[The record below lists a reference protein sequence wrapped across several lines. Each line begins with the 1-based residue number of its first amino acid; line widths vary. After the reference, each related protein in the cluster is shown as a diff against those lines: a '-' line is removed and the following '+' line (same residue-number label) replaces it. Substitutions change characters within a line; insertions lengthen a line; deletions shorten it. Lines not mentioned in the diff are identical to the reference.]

1 MKLFSNPASPF
12 VRKVVV
18 VAHEKGLF
26 ERLAIVPAAP
36 VPIRPVPELSS
47 ANPLGKVPTLVLD
60 DGTVLYDSRVIAE
73 YLDSLAPSP
82 QLLPP
87 LGPARWT
94 ALRLQAAGDGILDA
108 AVSVRYERAVRPA
121 ALQFPEWVQG
131 QLTKVR
137 LTLDSLER
145 EAPILGGQLTIGQI
159 AIGCAL
165 GYLDFRFAEEG
176 WRTGRPALT
185 AFFSSFSDRASMR
198 ASAPPAG

>member
-36 VPIRPVPELSS
+36 LPIRPVPELSS

-82 QLLPP
+82 QLFPP
-87 LGPARWT
+87 HGPARWT

-176 WRTGRPALT
+176 WRTGRPALA
-185 AFFSSFSDRASMR
+185 AFYSSLSDRPSMR
-198 ASAPPAG
+198 ASAPPAS